1 MPSTVIRSF
10 EYDPVRNEL
19 TVTFTTERV
28 YVYSLVPPPVA
39 DAFRAAVSKG
49 EFFNQNI
56 RDRYPF
62 RKAGQK
68 SAGPSLWRSE

>member
-10 EYDPVRNEL
+10 AYDADRNEL

-39 DAFRAAVSKG
+39 DAFSNAFSKG

-62 RKAGQK
+62 RKAGEK
-68 SAGPSLWRSE
+68 SAGPSPWRSG